1 MPNSTVYCDIP
12 YKGTGGY
19 QLGGFDH
26 DRFYEWADS
35 RDFPV
40 FISEYAMPPEFE
52 AIALKQHIS
61 SISKDRPKTVCEK
74 LFVQKRFAS
83 MYKRDLFV

>member
-1 MPNSTVYCDIP
+1 M
-12 YKGTGGY
+12 
-19 QLGGFDH
+19 GGFDH

-61 SISKDRPKTVCEK
+61 SINADRPKTVCEK
-74 LFVQKRFAS
+74 LFVQKRYAKN
-83 MYKRDLFV
+83 YKRDLFI